1 MTNIWQEVA
10 AKGLVLLGGGKMGTA
25 LAAGWIAGGLPAK
38 AVHVIEPQP
47 STKLQALGAYLN
59 APLPTA
65 PALVVLAVKPQMMAA
80 ALPQV
85 AGLAA
90 QGAVFLSIAAGLRL
104 GFYENLLGSSVPILR
119 AMPNTPA
126 AVGRG
131 ISALIGNGAA
141 SPKAWDL
148 AEAALSAVGA
158 VVRLVDEGQMDAVTA
173 VSGSGPAYVFH
184 LIEALA
190 AAAEAEGLPAGL
202 AQRLAR
208 ETIIGAAE
216 LARLSPESPGQ
227 LRQDVT
233 SPGGTTAAGLAVL
246 MPELT
251 DLMTRTVQAAAVRG
265 RALGQ

>member
-1 MTNIWQEVA
+1 MGAQ
-10 AKGLVLLGGGKMGTA
+10 GLVLLGGGKMGTA
-25 LAAGWIAGGLPAK
+25 LAAGWIAGGLPPE

-47 STKLQALGAYLN
+47 SAKLQALGAHLN
-59 APLPTA
+59 APLPAA
-65 PALVVLAVKPQMMAA
+65 PALVVLAVKPQVMAA

-104 GFYENLLGSSVPILR
+104 GFYESALGSGTPILR

-131 ISALIGNGAA
+131 ISALIGNAAA
-141 SPKAWDL
+141 SPAAWDL

-158 VVRLVDEGQMDAVTA
+158 VVRLQDEGQMDTVTA
-173 VSGSGPAYVFH
+173 TSGSGPAYVFH

-251 DLMTRTVQAAAVRG
+251 DLMTRTVQAAAARG